1 MLRICFETEHYKVQT
16 YERYSPFSEITITEY
31 NAEKKW
37 LNSGCIDLENRD
49 KFYKDMYEVF
59 GIYPKEYLIER
70 IDEIKEILHQIINL
84 SSEQMAYVMFNSEGE
99 KVYVFP
105 INEELYMWLK
115 LDELDISDFGYGGY
129 KSSEY
134 SGHSMSDHVSD
145 ILYWGKYHYGVLSN
159 SIIRYW
165 VVDADCI
172 NKTVLYYIEAAINIK
187 KAREQGDDWVSYLN
201 TIGAFRRELFDKNK
215 HNEYCNAKILKEFAD
230 YYVELNW
237 DKKGVK
243 HDRKDFIKFLKDFSK
258 KEIEKLMV
266 IKPTPFLICLN
277 KLIYGGMY

>member
-31 NAEKKW
+31 SAEKKW
-37 LNSGCIDLENRD
+37 INSGCIDLENRD
-49 KFYKDMYEVF
+49 KFYRDIYEVF

-70 IDEIKEILHQIINL
+70 IDEIKEIFHQIINL
-84 SSEQMAYVMFNSEGE
+84 SSEQMAYVIFNSEGE
-99 KVYVFP
+99 EVYVFP
-105 INEELYMWLK
+105 INEELYVWFK
-115 LDELDISDFGYGGY
+115 LDKLDISDFGYGGY
-129 KSSEY
+129 ETSEFFV
-134 SGHSMSDHVSD
+134 SPISDHVPD
-145 ILYWGKYHYGVLSN
+145 ILYLGKYHYGGLSD

-165 VVDADCI
+165 VTDVETI
-172 NKTVLYYIEAAINIK
+172 TKTVVYYIETAINIK
-187 KAREQGDDWVSYLN
+187 KARERGDDWGSYLN
-201 TIGAFRRELFDKNK
+201 TIEAFRRELFDKNK

-243 HDRKDFIKFLKDFSK
+243 HDRKDFIKFLNDFGK
-258 KEIEKLMV
+258 KEIEKLMI

-277 KLIYGGMY
+277 KLIQKRIY